1 MVATEDLG
9 EAGAEPEPAVEAEV
23 VACDAILEVTSMG
36 VVEDRFRARGFPF
49 VDWIEL
55 DCGLVWDRRGGWVA
69 PTADDFFTR
78 QVDAWV
84 DGDGGMV
91 DPDGGLDDDYDDALA
106 ASWGDEAWDD
116 ADVY

>member
-1 MVATEDLG
+1 
-9 EAGAEPEPAVEAEV
+9 
-23 VACDAILEVTSMG
+23 MG
-36 VVEDRFRARGFPF
+36 GVEDRFRARGFPF

-84 DGDGGMV
+84 DADEGVVG
-91 DPDGGLDDDYDDALA
+91 PDGGLDDGYDDALA

>member
-1 MVATEDLG
+1 M
-9 EAGAEPEPAVEAEV
+9 
-23 VACDAILEVTSMG
+23 
-36 VVEDRFRARGFPF
+36 
-49 VDWIEL
+49 
-55 DCGLVWDRRGGWVA
+55 A

-84 DGDGGMV
+84 DADGGVV

>member
-1 MVATEDLG
+1 MCS
-9 EAGAEPEPAVEAEV
+9 PAA
-23 VACDAILEVTSMG
+23 DQQ
-36 VVEDRFRARGFPF
+36 RARDAASMHPSA
-49 VDWIEL
+49 
-55 DCGLVWDRRGGWVA
+55 GGWVA

-84 DGDGGMV
+84 DGDWAMV

>member
-1 MVATEDLG
+1 MLETERLR
-9 EAGAEPEPAVEAEV
+9 
-23 VACDAILEVTSMG
+23 
-36 VVEDRFRARGFPF
+36 DRGHVKLYCAASWMRCCCTDVYHA
-49 VDWIEL
+49 L
-55 DCGLVWDRRGGWVA
+55 CGCVA
-69 PTADDFFTR
+69 PTADDFFAR

-84 DGDGGMV
+84 DGDGVVV

>member
-1 MVATEDLG
+1 
-9 EAGAEPEPAVEAEV
+9 
-23 VACDAILEVTSMG
+23 MG

-55 DCGLVWDRRGGWVA
+55 DCGLVWDRRGGRVA

-84 DGDGGMV
+84 DGDWAMV